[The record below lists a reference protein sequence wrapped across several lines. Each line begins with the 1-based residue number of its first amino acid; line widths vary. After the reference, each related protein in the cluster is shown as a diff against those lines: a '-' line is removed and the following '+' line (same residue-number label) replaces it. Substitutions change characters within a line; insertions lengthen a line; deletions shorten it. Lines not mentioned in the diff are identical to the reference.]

1 MKKILK
7 IFITI
12 ISLLFISYFG
22 SIVAICVS
30 NNEAEFYGMVNNDG
44 YGHFDFT
51 GYRMEDER
59 IYVGQHGNVEFYYN
73 KWIHT
78 DKEDISSPNYIN
90 LPRYWTGL
98 EIDGKTL
105 PRDGYASYR
114 IVTYNL
120 KPGISISSSF
130 MRMPSKIFFNGVLAY
145 EIGTPTKQ
153 KQSAGVP
160 LEGKTYPYIVPEDGI
175 VEVIIEVGNCGIGGI
190 RTMPG
195 FTLTSNLPYP
205 YAIFLD
211 QYNMAFAAIMVVIFL
226 FSFLSFALPKTNN
239 GLVMMV
245 CSFFLIYIT
254 SVDTPFY
261 IKELGFNYRNS
272 VLDMILNAISIFITC
287 ITYSFYLNK
296 QKIIKFNKPKLIIY
310 SLLGILFLASFPFTY
325 NTYYAFISYG
335 FISLVA
341 IDIIINAL
349 ITYIKKDNA
358 VNLLNLLC
366 IGSFYSLLNFSMIG
380 STGILIFD
388 LTTFYQTISL
398 FLIIFFMIVY
408 LININNIKKE
418 VIKNNEI
425 QEQISLL
432 YSRSLINCM
441 NIDEIN
447 NGLSTIKTEF
457 EKCNED
463 GMQATYL
470 FSTSL
475 RNEINGLDYYL
486 LPFDI
491 ESKKLLDKIAFK
503 NIETQKNLNVIFD
516 IEETDYLIPST
527 FFSEI
532 IDEIYYNIDNNQDI
546 FITLTKNKNIHLEI
560 QVNSYRKNVI
570 PIIDNLKERMNLL
583 NWNFSIK
590 ENSNSTIYELE
601 SR

>member
-22 SIVAICVS
+22 SAIAIGVS

-51 GYRMEDER
+51 GYKMENER

-98 EIDGKTL
+98 EIDGQVL

-160 LEGKTYPYIVPEDGI
+160 LEGKIYPYIVPEDGV

-226 FSFLSFALPKTNN
+226 FSFLSLALPKTNN

-272 VLDMILNAISIFITC
+272 VLDMMLNAVSIFITC
-287 ITYSFYLNK
+287 ITYSFYLKK
-296 QKIIKFNKPKLIIY
+296 QKIIKFSKLKLLIY
-310 SLLGILFLASFPFTY
+310 SILGILFLASFSFTY

-335 FISLVA
+335 FISFVA
-341 IDIIINAL
+341 IDIIINVF
-349 ITYIKKDNA
+349 ITYTKKDNA

-366 IGSFYSLLNFSMIG
+366 VSSFYSLLNFSMIG

-398 FLIIFFMIVY
+398 FLIVFFMIVY
-408 LININNIKKE
+408 LISINNVKKE
-418 VIKNNEI
+418 VTKNNEI

-441 NIDEIN
+441 NINEIN
-447 NGLSTIKTEF
+447 NGLSTIKNEF
-457 EKCNED
+457 EKSVEE
-463 GMQATYL
+463 GMYTTYL

-503 NIETQKNLNVIFD
+503 NIETKKNINVIFD
-516 IEETDYLIPST
+516 VEETNYLIPST

-532 IDEIYYNIDNNQDI
+532 IDEVYFNVNIDDDI
-546 FITLTKNKNIHLEI
+546 FITLTKKKKTHLEI
-560 QVNSYRKNVI
+560 QVNSYRKNKI
-570 PIIDNLKERMNLL
+570 PIIDNLIKRMDLL
-583 NWNFSIK
+583 NWNLSIK
-590 ENSNSTIYELE
+590 ENSDSTIYELE